1 MRNIK
6 HAYQL
11 ISNPIKNDSKTDYIR
26 AAVRARARLRLERVG
41 LPPKE
46 RAAAAAG
53 RRLPP
58 SAAPRVVFGGP
69 AASLR
74 ARKENG
80 RENKMGAKTKWAR
93 KENGRE
99 NKMGARTKWARKQNG
114 RENKMG
120 AKKREKTAAYIWPS
134 DRLFDHCASFF

>member
-1 MRNIK
+1 MC
-6 HAYQL
+6 
-11 ISNPIKNDSKTDYIR
+11 
-26 AAVRARARLRLERVG
+26 LRLERVG

-80 RENKMGAKTKWAR
+80 REKKMGAKR
-93 KENGRE
+93 
-99 NKMGARTKWARKQNG
+99 KWARKQNG

-120 AKKREKTAAYIWPS
+120 AKTKWARKQNGRENKWAREQNGREEKRKDRRVNLLRPSVSDYLTTAL
-134 DRLFDHCASFF
+134 LFFKNESKSLTYS